1 MQEILTV
8 IFVIL
13 FWKFTFR
20 DQVTDQDVGNPTR
33 HLMVLAGKQ
42 MDRHYEY
49 SFNKL
54 RELGKY
60 HDI

>member
-1 MQEILTV
+1 MQDILTV

-20 DQVTDQDVGNPTR
+20 EQVTSQDVGNLTR
-33 HLMVLAGKQ
+33 LLIVLSGKQ
-42 MDRHYEY
+42 MDQHSEY

-54 RELGKY
+54 RELGK
-60 HDI
+60 